1 LVSSPEFA
9 LILALLSARFWFPLL
24 ENYFSVFYQHSDVSL
39 LCDLLICGVF
49 TYSGLT
55 WVFLYL
61 LDMNVE
67 KRKYFSPCHPP
78 LPRSILFPA
87 IFGMIVCF

>member
-1 LVSSPEFA
+1 LVSSPKFA
-9 LILALLSARFWFPLL
+9 LVLALFSGRFWFPLF
-24 ENYFSVFYQHSDVSL
+24 ENCFSALYKNSDVFL
-39 LCDLLICGVF
+39 LCDLICGVF

-87 IFGMIVCF
+87 IFGMIVCC